1 MPLSTFRETGH
12 GWGDSGTAT
21 VGGKKGRM
29 LSVDLWSSTR
39 AVSQMSASKKRRRD
53 SSLGEED

>member
-39 AVSQMSASKKRRRD
+39 AVFEMSASKKK
-53 SSLGEED
+53 GEETAA